1 MDLWYLYTHRSSN
14 NKLESMRR
22 CGCIQRLSVGRLSVE
37 HPVHA
42 STITDQANR
51 SFNSVF
57 TLVCDIHVH
66 LPVRSHRQPNV
77 VRIGGEGIL
86 FVCVHGHVLC
96 VMSAIHLSEQ
106 FNEGAS
112 VGLRPANVQKD
123 EQEDLS
129 SVLGKFFWKIEIIHT
144 WNGKGDASQRTIS
157 VKRQWVPG
165 PRGK

>member
-1 MDLWYLYTHRSSN
+1 
-14 NKLESMRR
+14 MRR
-22 CGCIQRLSVGRLSVE
+22 CGCIQRLSVGRLPVE

-51 SFNSVF
+51 SFYSVF

-144 WNGKGDASQRTIS
+144 WNGKEMLPKGRS
-157 VKRQWVPG
+157 VL
-165 PRGK
+165 RGWRDLKGFSPSWTFAPIAQFEGRK